1 MSNFLDD
8 CLRRLPSLL
17 HLVMT
22 ILSVPYVLLAVMLV
36 LVGHVF
42 SSRGVWAF
50 LNTLLDSLNWTL
62 TWGLLTLGA
71 TLLTIIGLGFF
82 ESLRWWAALALA
94 VLLLASLGII
104 FYHFPSLPTW
114 DELVLLTP
122 AILVLLICCRQLI
135 LYWPR

>member
-1 MSNFLDD
+1 MLYKAPLKKPDPNLTTILSALV
-8 CLRRLPSLL
+8 CRISWMIVLRRLPSLL

-94 VLLLASLGII
+94 ALFARIARDYLLPFSFSAHMG
-104 FYHFPSLPTW
+104 
-114 DELVLLTP
+114 
-122 AILVLLICCRQLI
+122 
-135 LYWPR
+135 